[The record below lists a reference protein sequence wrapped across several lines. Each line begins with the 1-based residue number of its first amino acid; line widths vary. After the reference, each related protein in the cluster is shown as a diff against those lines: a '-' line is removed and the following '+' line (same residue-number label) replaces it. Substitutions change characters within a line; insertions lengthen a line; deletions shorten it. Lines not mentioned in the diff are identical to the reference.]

1 MLSLFLSSFL
11 MHHRP
16 LLFLDTSSLASLAN
30 SVHLPPLIVLHHI
43 LVRSPLP
50 LPHQQH
56 SWSEPEYVRW
66 VEAHDEQ
73 ETWALVE
80 KSVKDAKREG
90 RDGWKDIEG
99 LVSQVLR
106 EAREEREAEER
117 EREKEKVGGGT

>member
-1 MLSLFLSSFL
+1 
-11 MHHRP
+11 
-16 LLFLDTSSLASLAN
+16 
-30 SVHLPPLIVLHHI
+30 
-43 LVRSPLP
+43 
-50 LPHQQH
+50 
-56 SWSEPEYVRW
+56 
-66 VEAHDEQ
+66 
-73 ETWALVE
+73 LVE